1 MFHQMARSQSMKN
14 KAIIFVKIGL
24 LVMPIGLQVIDSL
37 FDALYFVKLKTDW
50 RMIHVPAWVHVA
62 QAALLYTCKVFA

>member
-1 MFHQMARSQSMKN
+1 MKN

-62 QAALLYTCKVFA
+62 QAALLYTCKFFA